1 MWTVIAQKPD
11 LLYMSMLVNV
21 LKIIVIIIIIKEHPV
36 FILSWQVH
44 LNRAKLS
51 HNQHWAIQPP
61 NEGATRHEAMKLW
74 DPATRCD
81 GLPQIPLFYF
91 VWFFWLFGFVK
102 KKENVFGTLS
112 NTPVTYLYIV
122 NMYFNLLMSY
132 NKYDQCSWWAGV
144 SNCTRAETRSHLRKK
159 DKILFFFLNIYINY
173 QYYCLT
179 DMYWYWRVSCQMFFN
194 ALPNATLQ
202 GIVSPPGIKLDTF
215 CLSG

>member
-1 MWTVIAQKPD
+1 MTGSPESCQTVPQPALSNSASEWGGYSSRSNETVGPGHQVWWSSTNPI
-11 LLYMSMLVNV
+11 V
-21 LKIIVIIIIIKEHPV
+21 LFCLIFLI
-36 FILSWQVH
+36 
-44 LNRAKLS
+44 
-51 HNQHWAIQPP
+51 
-61 NEGATRHEAMKLW
+61 
-74 DPATRCD
+74 
-81 GLPQIPLFYF
+81 
-91 VWFFWLFGFVK
+91 VWFCK

-144 SNCTRAETRSHLRKK
+144 SNCTRAETRSHLRKR
-159 DKILFFFLNIYINY
+159 DKILFFFFNIYINY

>member
-1 MWTVIAQKPD
+1 MPNRPTTSTEQFSLRMRG
-11 LLYMSMLVNV
+11 LLVTKQWNCGTRPPGVMVFHKS
-21 LKIIVIIIIIKEHPV
+21 HC
-36 FILSWQVH
+36 FILFA
-44 LNRAKLS
+44 L
-51 HNQHWAIQPP
+51 
-61 NEGATRHEAMKLW
+61 
-74 DPATRCD
+74 
-81 GLPQIPLFYF
+81 
-91 VWFFWLFGFVK
+91 FWLFGFV

-159 DKILFFFLNIYINY
+159 DKILFFFKYIYINY

-179 DMYWYWRVSCQMFFN
+179 NMYWYWRVSCQMFFN
-194 ALPNATLQ
+194 ALPNATPQ